1 MRQFG
6 VTQAYTLNIHVI
18 VKFVILTIFF
28 PNIQVGP
35 I

>member
-1 MRQFG
+1 MGKFG

-28 PNIQVGP
+28 PDMQVGP